1 MQHSSHNALL
11 QSHVQRSVG
20 IERPVNILLIFGIL
34 EKQLMKKEFL
44 MKFLVVQE
52 CELFLTTLLC
62 PECEIGLRKFLR
74 QKVSQNYL
82 LKPCALTPHL

>member
-1 MQHSSHNALL
+1 
-11 QSHVQRSVG
+11 
-20 IERPVNILLIFGIL
+20 
-34 EKQLMKKEFL
+34 MKKEFL
-44 MKFLVVQE
+44 MKFLVAQE

-62 PECEIGLRKFLR
+62 PECEIGLRKLLH